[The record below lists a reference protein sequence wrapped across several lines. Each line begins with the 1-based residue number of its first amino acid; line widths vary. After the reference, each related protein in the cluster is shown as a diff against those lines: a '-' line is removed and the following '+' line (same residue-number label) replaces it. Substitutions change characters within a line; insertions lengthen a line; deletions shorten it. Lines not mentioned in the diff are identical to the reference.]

1 MQHAKINMHTEH
13 FSQHWQHLRE
23 RTLCF
28 SRRLYHIWLIG
39 SMRNT
44 VFILH

>member
-13 FSQHWQHLRE
+13 FSQHRQHLLQ
-23 RTLCF
+23 RTLF
-28 SRRLYHIWLIG
+28 LQKIIPHDMTNWKHE
-39 SMRNT
+39 T